1 MGLTLHYKLA
11 APELPAKEVRQ
22 LIERLRKYALE
33 LPFDRV
39 LEVTELKEE
48 ACGPECRE
56 GLDEYAWLK
65 IQTTRFGTEAKDGLI
80 YSTSE
85 THPRQIVAFTVL
97 PGKGAEAANFGL
109 CRYPGEK
116 GWSWSSF
123 CKTQYASDPA
133 AGGVAN
139 FLQCHVGLV
148 CLLDKAREMEILGEV
163 IDEGGYWEKRDVE
176 ALVREVGRW
185 NQALAGFYGQFRDT
199 MEAAGGDPQ
208 GIKAAIAKFSNFE
221 RLEAKSRK
229 RMPNEG

>member
-11 APELPAKEVRQ
+11 APEMPAKEARQ
-22 LIERLRKYALE
+22 LVERLRSFALE
-33 LPFDRV
+33 LPFDQV
-39 LEVTELKEE
+39 LEVTELK
-48 ACGPECRE
+48 GTQCRE
-56 GLDEYAWLK
+56 CDEGMDEFAWLK
-65 IQTTRFGTEAKDGLI
+65 IITTHYGMEEKDGVI

-85 THPRQIVAFTVL
+85 THARHIVAFTVV
-97 PGKGAEAANFGL
+97 PGEGSETANFGL

-133 AGGVAN
+133 AGDVAN
-139 FLQCHVGLV
+139 FLKCHVGLV
-148 CLLDKAREMEILGEV
+148 SLLDKAREMEILKEV

-185 NQALAGFYGQFRDT
+185 NRLLAGFYGEFRDA
-199 MEAAGGDPQ
+199 MEAAGGDPK

-221 RLEAKSRK
+221 HLEAKGRK
-229 RMPNEG
+229 KMANKG